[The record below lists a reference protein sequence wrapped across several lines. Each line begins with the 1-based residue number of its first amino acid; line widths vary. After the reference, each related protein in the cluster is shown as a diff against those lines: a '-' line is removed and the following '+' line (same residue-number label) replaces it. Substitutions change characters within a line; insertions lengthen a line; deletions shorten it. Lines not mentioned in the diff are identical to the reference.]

1 MAVVLGNY
9 EKSKSILN
17 LNEKI
22 NRETK
27 LNKIKELVAMLE
39 PQIQTCQDIYDTY
52 YHIQGI
58 DEEFAKKLWR
68 LLCRNKVGKIDINS
82 YFSWGIGIG
91 GYVHLSK
98 YGVCIMHQTI
108 NGDFQASYELTD
120 KEIYRGKVLLMTYLE
135 DFEPIGNEL
144 DIFIRELESFI
155 THFDNYAKAFFDS
168 VSNYKVNPLLTL

>member
-9 EKSKSILN
+9 KKSKSILE
-17 LNEKI
+17 LNAKI

-52 YHIQGI
+52 YHIQGV
-58 DEEFAKKLWR
+58 DEEFAKNLWR
-68 LLCRNKVGKIDINS
+68 LLCRNKVGEIDINS

-98 YGVCIMHQTI
+98 YGICIMHQTI
-108 NGDFQASYELTD
+108 NGDFQASYELND
-120 KEIYRGKVLLMTYLE
+120 KEIYRGKVLLTTYLE
-135 DFEPIGNEL
+135 DFVPTEEQL
-144 DIFIRELESFI
+144 DKFICELESFI
-155 THFDNYAKAFFDS
+155 THFDNYAKVFFDS
-168 VSNYKVNPLLTL
+168 VSNYEVKL

>member
-9 EKSKSILN
+9 EKSKSILK

-39 PQIQTCQDIYDTY
+39 PQIQVCQDIYDTY
-52 YHIQGI
+52 YHIEDI
-58 DEEFAKKLWR
+58 DGEFAKNLWR
-68 LLCRNKVGKIDINS
+68 LLCRNKVGEIDINS

-98 YGVCIMHQTI
+98 YGICIMHQTI
-108 NGDFQASYELTD
+108 NRDFQASYELTD
-120 KEIYRGKVLLMTYLE
+120 KEIYRGKVLLTTYLE
-135 DFEPIGNEL
+135 DFEPTEEQL
-144 DIFIRELESFI
+144 DKFICELESFI

-168 VSNYKVNPLLTL
+168 VSNYEVKL